1 MCLMTGNVVQRC
13 WNLLATVSIAISF
26 PPSRPISPWQV
37 TRGWKPFSVFAVG
50 ASGRRR
56 RPPGPGCGAPS
67 TASRSASGWAI
78 CPAALGFLSAAAGT
92 TAPREFLADVVAH
105 LSPEVGVLR
114 GRPSAAAAVASVRS
128 ARALRWE
135 RAGPRLCHPRR
146 RAPLFSIHCGSRLTV
161 LPSVRV
167 TRCPPRGPHVPL
179 GGPRL
184 RPPRRSPTR
193 RSSPSTR
200 VLVPR
205 TALRRGLFPAAS
217 WGCSQATPSW

>member
-1 MCLMTGNVVQRC
+1 MFDDRKCSPA
-13 WNLLATVSIAISF
+13 LLEFAGHSVHSHFLPTL
-26 PPSRPISPWQV
+26 PPCQSMAGGPRIEAL
-37 TRGWKPFSVFAVG
+37 SVFAVG

-56 RPPGPGCGAPS
+56 RPPGPGCCAPS

-78 CPAALGFLSAAAGT
+78 CPCG
-92 TAPREFLADVVAH
+92 P
-105 LSPEVGVLR
+105 GVPFR
-114 GRPSAAAAVASVRS
+114 GRRHSGPPGVPGRCRGPPVSGGGRAEGEAQCCCSCCLCASCPGPAVGAGRPASVPPTTPCP
-128 ARALRWE
+128 AVQ
-135 RAGPRLCHPRR
+135 H
-146 RAPLFSIHCGSRLTV
+146 SRLTV

-205 TALRRGLFPAAS
+205 TALRRGLFPATP
-217 WGCSQATPSW
+217 WGCSPVTPGW

>member
-1 MCLMTGNVVQRC
+1 MFDDRKYSPA
-13 WNLLATVSIAISF
+13 LLEFAGHSVHSHFLPTL
-26 PPSRPISPWQV
+26 PPCQSMAGGPRISPLCLR
-37 TRGWKPFSVFAVG
+37 RGGLRAAEASAWARLLRSVHGLPECLRVGDLPCGSGVPFRGRRHNGPPGVPGRCRGPPVSGGGRAEREAQCCCSCCLCASCPGPAVG
-50 ASGRRR
+50 AGRPASV
-56 RPPGPGCGAPS
+56 PPTTP
-67 TASRSASGWAI
+67 
-78 CPAALGFLSAAAGT
+78 CPA
-92 TAPREFLADVVAH
+92 VQH
-105 LSPEVGVLR
+105 
-114 GRPSAAAAVASVRS
+114 
-128 ARALRWE
+128 
-135 RAGPRLCHPRR
+135 
-146 RAPLFSIHCGSRLTV
+146 SRLTV